1 MGNGSGK
8 PIPIGMLIKTLDA
21 MLEKKANNELR
32 NDDLTVSLVSVI
44 MSVRKNGGTM
54 SLKQIEAD
62 IHLSQPTVVGL
73 VKRLEK
79 KNLLSSMADAR
90 DARVKLV
97 TLTDKGR
104 KCCEFAQSHMESTDS
119 RLLEGFTDQEA
130 NEFKK
135 LLEKSISNLT

>member
-1 MGNGSGK
+1 LGNGSGK

-32 NDDLTVSLVSVI
+32 DDDLTVSQVSVI

-97 TLTDKGR
+97 TLTDKGW

-119 RLLEGFTDQEA
+119 LLLEGFTDREA